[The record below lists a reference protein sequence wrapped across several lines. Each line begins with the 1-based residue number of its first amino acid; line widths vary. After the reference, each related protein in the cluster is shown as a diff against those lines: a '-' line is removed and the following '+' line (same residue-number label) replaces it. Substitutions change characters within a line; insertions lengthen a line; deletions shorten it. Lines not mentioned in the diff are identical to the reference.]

1 MAAIRDTTEA
11 NLLYVASEI
20 ERMGEALELPTE
32 VTEFGL
38 QLYVQAV
45 KNGYRPS
52 TIDRATATCLYFSAR
67 FRDAPVTIDDV
78 ANVSRR
84 KAKNIYHE
92 SSNLSDAIGMQI
104 EPDDPADFVEEF
116 GSELDWDEDAIE
128 RAEDLCEIAKEEH
141 VHSGRSP
148 SGIAAAVLY
157 ARSELDDLGYTQG
170 EIAEVADTTT
180 VTIRNSYP
188 EIMQHAPDIEPEDLA
203 SRDFDVAFQVI
214 EDNVDLP
221 DYVCA
226 RPITRDWITASESG
240 SSGASVR
247 AISPPSSPRP
257 RSRRGWT
264 FPRRRSSST
273 RSRWVSSGSVYRS
286 STRCSGGPVG
296 RIITTGASST
306 CSSSPT
312 ARTIRAP
319 SAPKTR

>member
-1 MAAIRDTTEA
+1 
-11 NLLYVASEI
+11 
-20 ERMGEALELPTE
+20 
-32 VTEFGL
+32 
-38 QLYVQAV
+38 
-45 KNGYRPS
+45 
-52 TIDRATATCLYFSAR
+52 
-67 FRDAPVTIDDV
+67 VTIDDV

-221 DYVCA
+221 DYVCEMA
-226 RPITRDWITASESG
+226 RERARGIDDAEVARGQSKAGIASAAYLVVAREAGIDLERTRLAEITG
-240 SSGASVR
+240 
-247 AISPPSSPRP
+247 ISPQ
-257 RSRRGWT
+257 T
-264 FPRRRSSST
+264 
-273 RSRWVSSGSVYRS
+273 VSKY
-286 STRCSGGPVG
+286 
-296 RIITTGASST
+296 TGVV
-306 CSSSPT
+306 
-312 ARTIRAP
+312 
-319 SAPKTR
+319 

>member
-1 MAAIRDTTEA
+1 MAVIRDAAEA

-20 ERMGEALELPTE
+20 ERMGEELELPTE

-45 KNGYRPS
+45 KSGYRPS

-67 FRDAPVTIDDV
+67 FRDAPVTIDDI
-78 ANVSRR
+78 ANMSRR

-92 SSNLSDAIGMQI
+92 SSTLSDAIGMQI

-116 GSELDWDEDAIE
+116 TSELDWSEDAIE

-188 EIMQHAPDIEPEDLA
+188 EIMQHAPDVEPEDLA

-221 DYVCA
+221 DYVCEMA
-226 RPITRDWITASESG
+226 RERARSIDDAEVARGQSKAGIASAAYLVVAREDGIDLERTRLAEITG
-240 SSGASVR
+240 
-247 AISPPSSPRP
+247 ISPQ
-257 RSRRGWT
+257 T
-264 FPRRRSSST
+264 
-273 RSRWVSSGSVYRS
+273 VSKY
-286 STRCSGGPVG
+286 
-296 RIITTGASST
+296 TGVV
-306 CSSSPT
+306 
-312 ARTIRAP
+312 
-319 SAPKTR
+319 